1 MFNNEK
7 LQHFSIRKLT
17 IGVASVLIGIS
28 FLTGT
33 NATKV
38 RADTVNGSQTTGEV
52 KQDAD
57 LNQAQQ
63 DNKPTQVVKKTASQT
78 DVNKVDV
85 STNAETSN
93 TDTQKQAVQP
103 TTATLN
109 QVKQDETSAQTN
121 VSKTDTVTQANNAS
135 RTDKT
140 PLEIQPK
147 SNADTKVVAKQ
158 TAINTLN
165 TTDKHTASIKA
176 LADNKTETSN
186 W

>member
-33 NATKV
+33 NDTKV
-38 RADTVNGSQTTGEV
+38 CADTVNVSQTTGEV

-57 LNQAQQ
+57 SNQAQQ

-85 STNAETSN
+85 STNA
-93 TDTQKQAVQP
+93 
-103 TTATLN
+103 
-109 QVKQDETSAQTN
+109 
-121 VSKTDTVTQANNAS
+121 
-135 RTDKT
+135 
-140 PLEIQPK
+140 
-147 SNADTKVVAKQ
+147 
-158 TAINTLN
+158 
-165 TTDKHTASIKA
+165 
-176 LADNKTETSN
+176 
-186 W
+186 